1 MNRTEPQVLRR
12 TTSALLVIA
21 PVLMG
26 VGGALSVR
34 FDDQDWNG
42 TLSGMAAH
50 HARSDVGW
58 LLMLLSSALLI
69 FGALGLTD
77 LLRASR
83 PRTANTVAITSVLG
97 WVGSAA
103 ICAGG
108 LFMGA
113 MAQSPD
119 RAAQVQILKDFNSG
133 RSNLVFLMCV
143 VGALGFVAL
152 AVGLARSRVVPMG
165 AAILVGV
172 GGAGTLLVVP
182 GPVKALLILAAVLL
196 LAGHVW
202 ILASLRSIP
211 KTASRVATREP
222 AIT

>member
-1 MNRTEPQVLRR
+1 MNGTKPPVLSRTAAVLF
-12 TTSALLVIA
+12 VVA
-21 PVLMG
+21 PVLMVAGG
-26 VGGALSVR
+26 VLAVR
-34 FDDQDWNG
+34 FNDQDWNG
-42 TLSGMAAH
+42 TLTNMAAH
-50 HARSDVGW
+50 HAASDVGW

-69 FGALGLTD
+69 PVSVGLTD
-77 LLRASR
+77 LVRASR

-97 WVGSAA
+97 WVGSAT
-103 ICAGG
+103 ICGGG

-119 RAAQVQILKDFNSG
+119 RAAQLQVLKDFNSG
-133 RSNLVFLMCV
+133 RSNFVFLMCV

-152 AVGLARSRVVPMG
+152 AVALARSRVVPMG

-182 GPVKALLILAAVLL
+182 GPVKALLILTAVLL

-202 ILASLRSIP
+202 ILASLRSTP
-211 KTASRVATREP
+211 NVLASPTREP
-222 AIT
+222 VVT